1 MSCKK
6 LTGLGVFLPEREG
19 TKQKKKKREPKQP
32 PLPAL
37 SAKEKDEMRAQTH
50 VSGSREKRKDE
61 RGDEMRREGK
71 RAELEEVNV

>member
-6 LTGLGVFLPEREG
+6 LTGLFCFFTGERRNKA
-19 TKQKKKKREPKQP
+19 TKKKREPKQP